1 MLTDLNQILKAFD
14 EHALG
19 QLYVQAFEKAFLEGA
34 FDAIPGKESTVQIKK
49 TKLEFT
55 SYAILNDEKFQKW
68 HEAALKR
75 IQEPDLNQVA
85 STATY
90 GHLTKEQFRL
100 LAERARA
107 AKAGPAATSDN
118 KAAKTGKKS
127 GKVTPTAPTG
137 PKPQT
142 GTQGAAAPAT
152 PTDPQAGQDS
162 APAGPGDVSAT
173 PSAQPAQELAAS

>member
-1 MLTDLNQILKAFD
+1 MLTDLTQILKAFG

-107 AKAGPAATSDN
+107 TKAGPAATSD

-127 GKVTPTAPTG
+127 EKTTPAAPTG

-142 GTQGAAAPAT
+142 STQGAAAPAT
-152 PTDPQAGQDS
+152 ATDPQAGQDS
-162 APAGPGDVSAT
+162 APANPGGVSAT